1 MRYGIVKVWVR
12 IKNLLLG
19 KKSHDFFVF
28 LFFFVVSFG
37 FWLLQTLNETF
48 ETEISVPLEL
58 KNVPDN
64 VHITTGLPSQVN
76 ITVRER
82 GTTLLHFFR

>member
-12 IKNLLLG
+12 IKNLLFG

-28 LFFFVVSFG
+28 LFFFVVSAG

-48 ETEISVPLEL
+48 ETEISIPFPADSCYHTGQGNYIVPLHTL
-58 KNVPDN
+58 Y
-64 VHITTGLPSQVN
+64 
-76 ITVRER
+76 
-82 GTTLLHFFR
+82 GT

>member
-12 IKNLLLG
+12 IKNLLFG

-28 LFFFVVSFG
+28 LFFFVVSAG

-48 ETEISVPLEL
+48 ETEISIPLEL
-58 KNVPDN
+58 KNVPET
-64 VHITTGLPSQVN
+64 VHILIMIS
-76 ITVRER
+76 
-82 GTTLLHFFR
+82 